1 MGSLHYIVN
10 ILQVDGVRCRQHA
23 NPLRKELQVQ
33 LPPQDWTEKYADP
46 GRPLI
51 VDIGCGPGRFLLALS
66 HRFQGHNM
74 LGLDI
79 REKVKL
85 HVCIVQSNAGHTQ
98 MYEERST
105 RFV

>member
-1 MGSLHYIVN
+1 M
-10 ILQVDGVRCRQHA
+10 RCRQHA

-79 REKVKL
+79 REKVHSHL
-85 HVCIVQSNAGHTQ
+85 YSV
-98 MYEERST
+98 
-105 RFV
+105 